1 VTYNDR
7 RPPATRFRH
16 IRPHLTGRVLDFGA
30 AEGWW
35 SIQAAGL
42 GCQVVAVEPDR
53 LPTDLPADV
62 QPVRRRLEGDQLR
75 EFGRFDVTLALSIL
89 HHLDDWRGTLDV
101 LTDITWGPTFVELAH
116 PDEQGVA
123 GTREA
128 RQEAW
133 DLLAGLTPL
142 CRTRGWDTSRM
153 RPLYRIN

>member
-7 RPPATRFRH
+7 RPPTTRFRH
-16 IRPHLTGRVLDFGA
+16 IRPHLSGRVLDFGA

-35 SIQAAGL
+35 SIHAAEL

-53 LPTDLPADV
+53 LPADLPATV

-75 EFGRFDVTLALSIL
+75 EYGRFDVTLALSIL
-89 HHLDDWRGTLDV
+89 HHLDGWHGTLDV
-101 LTDITWGPTFVELAH
+101 LTDITDGPTFVEVAH

-123 GTREA
+123 GTPET
-128 RQEAW
+128 RQAIW
-133 DLLAGLTPL
+133 DHLAGLPVL